1 MHRAAGVP
9 APGASLS
16 WLPILA
22 IRSAFPPGRD
32 EYSDRNM
39 PDYWI
44 LLLFAGYFIVM
55 KWVLPRFGVST

>member
-1 MHRAAGVP
+1 
-9 APGASLS
+9 
-16 WLPILA
+16 
-22 IRSAFPPGRD
+22 
-32 EYSDRNM
+32 M